1 MLDRLQTFFDAFLH
15 ALDLMV
21 NATVGVNPWWLAFGV
36 VLHVVH
42 QVVRNRG
49 WFHILRASYPD
60 ATDLR
65 ARDAVA
71 AFFAGSGLNAV
82 IPARGGDVMKLYLV
96 KRRIPEGRYS
106 TLAATF
112 VPEGLFES
120 FCGIALVAYAFA
132 RGFLPIPAT
141 RLEIPSIDVTFVL
154 NHPILSSI
162 ALVVAVVL
170 LVLLYRWLKR
180 TATRVI
186 ERVRQGFAILR
197 SPRAY
202 FTGVVSWQAL
212 GRLIRLGSLAAFM
225 AAFGLPVTL
234 ESTILVMAA
243 QGGGRIIPLAPASAG
258 LRLAMLSYGLVEVT
272 HQQIDIGRIT
282 AFSFGVSFVLLI
294 VSLMIALAIIGK
306 MLGTINPR
314 HAIRKVRESIAERR
328 ELEVPVA

>member
-1 MLDRLQTFFDAFLH
+1 MLDRLQTFFDAFVH
-15 ALDLMV
+15 ALDLLV
-21 NATVGVNPWWLAFGV
+21 NATVGVNPWWLIVGV
-36 VLHVVH
+36 MLHVVH

-49 WFHILRASYPD
+49 WFHILRASYPE
-60 ATDLR
+60 ATELR

-71 AFFAGSGLNAV
+71 AFFAGSGLNAI

-96 KRRIPEGRYS
+96 KRKIPEGRYS

-120 FCGIALVAYAFA
+120 FCGVALVAYAFA
-132 RGFLPIPAT
+132 RGFLPIPTT
-141 RLEIPSIDVTFVL
+141 RLELPQLDVTFVI

-162 ALVVAVVL
+162 VVAVVVTL
-170 LVLLYRWLKR
+170 VVLLYRWLKR

-186 ERVRQGFAILR
+186 DRIRQGLVILR
-197 SPRAY
+197 TPRAY
-202 FTGVVSWQAL
+202 LTGVVSWQAL

-225 AAFGLPVTL
+225 AAFALPVTL
-234 ESTILVMAA
+234 ESVILVMAA
-243 QGGGRIIPLAPASAG
+243 QGGGRIIPVAPVSAG

-272 HQQIDIGRIT
+272 HQQIDIARIT

-294 VSLMIALAIIGK
+294 VSVVIALAIIGK

-314 HAIRKVRESIAERR
+314 HAIRKVRASIAERR
-328 ELEVPVA
+328 ELEVPVG